1 VQGAAKT
8 AALDA
13 QRLNTSRRW
22 PLFATLGGV
31 VGLFVITVV
40 VDAVVANRVADRTD
54 DLVDNA
60 FRSIRLVTALRDE
73 AQIVLRSEDPA
84 RVRAAVDR
92 IVELSRRYEPLAT
105 YQGEQQRWRQLQ
117 AALQQLRDGRGTPA
131 VSAAI
136 ESEVEALVIIN
147 QEELA
152 SQTDAIQRVHRNAVV
167 ADVAVG
173 GLTLVLLMVLAWLLV
188 RILARQRTL
197 TDEHIRLLAERNR
210 DLDAFAGRA
219 AHDLRVPLNPI
230 RGYADLLQESADLPS
245 EARDMASRI
254 RIAADRMTRIIQDML
269 ELARAGRPSPG
280 VSDPRRVAAE
290 VIDEL
295 TMELAGAS
303 IDNRFGAEAVACAP
317 GVLGQLLRN
326 LLTNGLKFRSHERP
340 LVIRLASEVAPDQ
353 VTLTVEDNGM
363 GMDEETAR
371 HAFEPFFRAR
381 TDREVPGAGLG
392 LAIVQRTVT
401 SLGGSCRIEVV
412 ASGGTRFVVT
422 LPRA

>member
-1 VQGAAKT
+1 MS
-8 AALDA
+8 DP
-13 QRLNTSRRW
+13 QRLVATRRW
-22 PLFATLGGV
+22 PVFATLGGV
-31 VGLFVITVV
+31 LALFVITVV

-60 FRSIRLVTALRDE
+60 FRSIRLVTALREE
-73 AQIVLRSEDPA
+73 AQVMVTSSDVR
-84 RVRAAVDR
+84 RVRAAAAR
-92 IVELSRRYEPLAT
+92 ISELSRRYEPLAN
-105 YQGEQQRWRQLQ
+105 YPGEERGWHQLR
-117 AALQQLRDGRGTPA
+117 AALEKVLSGQTDPS
-131 VSAAI
+131 VSAEIHAAV
-136 ESEVEALVIIN
+136 EVLVALN
-147 QEELA
+147 QDEMTT
-152 SQTDAIQRVHRNAVV
+152 QTQAIQRVHRSAVV

-173 GLTLVLLMVLAWLLV
+173 ALTFVLLTVLAWLLV

-197 TDEHIRLLAERNR
+197 TDEHIRLLGERNR

-230 RGYADLLQESADLPS
+230 RGYADLLRESTDLPD

-254 RIAADRMTRIIQDML
+254 RLAADRMTRIIQDML
-269 ELARAGRPSPG
+269 ELARAGRPAAG
-280 VSDPRRVAAE
+280 VSEPCRVAAE

-295 TMELAGAS
+295 TMELVGAR
-303 IDNRFGAEAVACAP
+303 IENRFGTDPVACAP
-317 GVLGQLLRN
+317 GVFGQVLRN
-326 LLTNGLKFRSHERP
+326 LLTNALKFRSHERD
-340 LVIRLASEVAPDQ
+340 LVIRLQSESSPDG
-353 VTLTVEDNGM
+353 VTMIVEDNGI

-401 SLGGSCRIEVV
+401 SLGGSCRIEVLPQ
-412 ASGGTRFVVT
+412 GGTRFVFR

>member
-1 VQGAAKT
+1 MP
-8 AALDA
+8 DP
-13 QRLNTSRRW
+13 QRLVATRRW
-22 PLFATLGGV
+22 PVFATLGGV
-31 VGLFVITVV
+31 LALFVITVV

-54 DLVDNA
+54 NLVDNA

-73 AQIVLRSEDPA
+73 AQVVLTSGDAR
-84 RVRAAVDR
+84 RVRAAAAR
-92 IVELSRRYEPLAT
+92 IAELSRRYEPLAN
-105 YQGEQQRWRQLQ
+105 YPGEERRWHELR
-117 AALQQLRDGRGTPA
+117 AALEKLLGGQADQN
-131 VSAAI
+131 VSAEIQTA
-136 ESEVEALVIIN
+136 VEALVALN
-147 QEELA
+147 QDELTT
-152 SQTDAIQRVHRNAVV
+152 QTQAIQRVHRNAVV

-173 GLTLVLLMVLAWLLV
+173 ALTFVLLTVLAWLLV
-188 RILARQRTL
+188 RILARERTL
-197 TDEHIRLLAERNR
+197 TDEHIRLLGERNR

-230 RGYADLLQESADLPS
+230 RGYADLLRESTDLPG

-254 RIAADRMTRIIQDML
+254 RVAADRMTRIIQDML
-269 ELARAGRPSPG
+269 ELARAGRPAPG
-280 VSDPRRVAAE
+280 VSDPCRVAAE

-295 TMELAGAS
+295 TMELVGAG
-303 IDNRFGAEAVACAP
+303 IENRFGADPVACAP
-317 GVLGQLLRN
+317 GVLGQVLRN
-326 LLTNGLKFRSHERP
+326 LLTNALKFRSHERD
-340 LVIRLASEVAPDQ
+340 LVIRLRSETSPED
-353 VTLTVEDNGM
+353 VTLIVEDNGI

-412 ASGGTRFVVT
+412 PQGGTRFVFR